1 MSTTSVG
8 ASILVGFSTCVDH
21 AMLVHVQV
29 ALGIYLAMVPKEEIV
44 APEED
49 DANLQPILFREPILL
64 V

>member
-1 MSTTSVG
+1 M
-8 ASILVGFSTCVDH
+8 VGFSTCVDH